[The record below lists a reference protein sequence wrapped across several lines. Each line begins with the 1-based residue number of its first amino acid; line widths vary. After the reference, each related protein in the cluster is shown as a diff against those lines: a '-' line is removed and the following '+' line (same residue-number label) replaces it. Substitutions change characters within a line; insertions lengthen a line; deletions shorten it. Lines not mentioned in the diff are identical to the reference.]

1 MRYIFSILAVLS
13 VAFAAVLAP
22 VPVSAQSQGA
32 HFLDSAMRIE
42 GTTVYGAAAGLGNE
56 TFTVVVEATGTYDV
70 ICINPGGRA
79 VPGQSGT
86 TTFTGETTIASTNF
100 GRYNFTV
107 ELVPGAIENPCP
119 NPRWTYNITNVQIT
133 SATAELYDSQGNLR
147 DTFTF

>member
-13 VAFAAVLAP
+13 IVFAAVLAP
-22 VPVSAQSQGA
+22 IPVSAQSQGA
-32 HFLDSAMRIE
+32 HFLDQFMRIE

-56 TFTVVVEATGTYDV
+56 TYTVKVVATGSYDI
-70 ICINPGGRA
+70 ICYNPGGRA

-86 TTFTGETTIASTNF
+86 TTFTGETTIESTNF
-100 GRYNFTV
+100 GRYDFTV

-119 NPRWTYNITNVQIT
+119 NPRWTYEFENVQID
-133 SATAELYDSQGNLR
+133 SATVYLIDSQGNVR